1 MLEALLSWV
10 IELVLVFKTGLV
22 PLGCSLPRSEHCYHF
37 IAIDPQVIYSN
48 GHKKKV
54 FAVQELACCCSGRHT
69 GGNQCLFVHPRGF
82 TELHKHE
89 QVSPDPPDQG
99 WLLSVRFYAGGSERS
114 GQQIV
119 GPPRKKSPN
128 ELVEDL
134 FKGAKEHGAVAVDR
148 MAKSGG
154 ETSKPKVR
162 SSSFCSSLRFHCA
175 SCSVLRS
182 PGIISAATSGLLS

>member
-1 MLEALLSWV
+1 M
-10 IELVLVFKTGLV
+10 
-22 PLGCSLPRSEHCYHF
+22 
-37 IAIDPQVIYSN
+37 
-48 GHKKKV
+48 
-54 FAVQELACCCSGRHT
+54 
-69 GGNQCLFVHPRGF
+69 FVDPRGF
-82 TELHKHE
+82 TELHKHK
-89 QVSPDPPDQG
+89 QMSPDPPDQG

-148 MAKSGG
+148 TAKSSG

-162 SSSFCSSLRFHCA
+162 SSSFCSLFQLRFHCA

-182 PGIISAATSGLLS
+182 PGIISAATSGLLSECSSIFCVTVARKAALLCHI